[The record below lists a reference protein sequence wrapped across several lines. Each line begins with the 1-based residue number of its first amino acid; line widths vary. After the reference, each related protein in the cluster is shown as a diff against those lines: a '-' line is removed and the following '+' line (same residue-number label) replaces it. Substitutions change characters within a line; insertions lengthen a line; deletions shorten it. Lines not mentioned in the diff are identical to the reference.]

1 MSINK
6 KYISILS
13 IAIAMLLSACSSDN
27 PEVQTTSAEDKSV
40 GDKIQIM
47 AYAPPFANAN
57 PQDAAPTGFTA
68 YTLDKVTEMGIY
80 MIKNDDTTPYAEKRL
95 RYASKWFAFFET
107 LPQKNYTVYGYIP
120 KTEGMSSGLSNVTSD
135 VATQTINGATLTI
148 SGIKPVTTDDI
159 CIITG
164 VKETN
169 TGLMEGQFSWY
180 MANANDNFYM
190 YLLLDHIYASV
201 NFSMIID
208 AEYAQL
214 RTIKLKKMTLST
226 NTESVKATIKLT
238 HNAEGESPIANESD
252 VTYTPTEGSCEVE
265 IFNDAEGIALDT
277 ETPLVFNTC
286 FAPNLSNNLTMVTTY
301 DVYDRKGNLI
311 RKNCTATNK
320 VPNLEAARAQQVQLN
335 LTVNPTYLNV
345 LSDPDLDNPTVKGK
359 KE

>member
-120 KTEGMSSGLSNVTSD
+120 KAEGMTSSLSNVT
-135 VATQTINGATLTI
+135 TGGATLTI
-148 SGIKPVTTDDI
+148 KGIKPVTDDDI

-214 RTIKLKKMTLST
+214 RTIKLKTMKLRTDKG
-226 NTESVKATIKLT
+226 SVNATITLT
-238 HNAEGESPIANESD
+238 HNDTGASPISSA
-252 VTYTPTEGSCEVE
+252 TYTSDGTSCEVE
-265 IFNDAEGIALDT
+265 IFNDAEGTALDT
-277 ETPLVFNTC
+277 TEPLIINAY
-286 FAPNLSNNLTMVTTY
+286 FAPTFSGNMTMVTTY

-311 RKNCTATNK
+311 RKDCEATNK
-320 VPNLEAARAQQVQLN
+320 VPNLDAVRGQQVLAN

>member
-68 YTLDKVTEMGIY
+68 YTLDKVTEMGFY

-95 RYASKWFAFFET
+95 RYASKWFAFFKVEA
-107 LPQKNYTVYGYIP
+107 QKNYTVYGYIP
-120 KTEGMSSGLSNVTSD
+120 KAEGMTSSLSNVT
-135 VATQTINGATLTI
+135 TGGATLTI
-148 SGIKPVTTDDI
+148 NGIKPVTDDDI

-164 VKETN
+164 VKDTN
-169 TGLMEGQFSWY
+169 TGLKEGQFGWY
-180 MANANDNFYM
+180 MANSNDNFYM

-214 RTIKLKKMTLST
+214 RTIKLKTMKLRTDKG
-226 NTESVKATIKLT
+226 SVNATITLT
-238 HNAEGESPIANESD
+238 HNDTGTSPISSA
-252 VTYTPTEGSCEVE
+252 TYTLEGTSYEVE

-277 ETPLVFNTC
+277 ETPLVINTC

-311 RKNCTATNK
+311 RKDCTSTNK